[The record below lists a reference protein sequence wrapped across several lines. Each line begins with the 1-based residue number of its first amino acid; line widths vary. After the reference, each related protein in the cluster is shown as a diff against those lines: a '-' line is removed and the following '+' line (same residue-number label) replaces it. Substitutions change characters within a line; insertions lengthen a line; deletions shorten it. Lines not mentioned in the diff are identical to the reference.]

1 MATNNSDNISNINS
15 DNMLN
20 NDMNYNIDNN
30 SSNTTNSNSTDN
42 TNINTVNNIN
52 TSDNQTLFSD
62 YHGEYADIINL
73 ERPVHI
79 DDEFAAKHPPI
90 PRADRAKIFA
100 SFAAL
105 KDNLT
110 SRD

>member
-1 MATNNSDNISNINS
+1 MM
-15 DNMLN
+15 DNM
-20 NDMNYNIDNN
+20 
-30 SSNTTNSNSTDN
+30 NSNSNNTPNNN
-42 TNINTVNNIN
+42 TNNILNN
-52 TSDNQTLFSD
+52 TSDQNQSSD
-62 YHGEYADIINL
+62 YHGAYADIINL

-110 SRD
+110 SHD